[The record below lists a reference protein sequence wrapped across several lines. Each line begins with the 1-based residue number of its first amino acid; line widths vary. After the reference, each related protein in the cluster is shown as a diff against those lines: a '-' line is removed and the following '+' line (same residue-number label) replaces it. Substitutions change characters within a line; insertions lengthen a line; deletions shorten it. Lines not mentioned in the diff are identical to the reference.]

1 VRENP
6 IAVWPSAVRCT
17 ACGSRRVQVERHLD
31 GSTYTCCGKCGD
43 RIMQTPPSRTRFDGA
58 RPDGGAAKEGR

>member
-1 VRENP
+1 MRDKP

-43 RIMQTPPSRTRFDGA
+43 RIMQTPPSRTRLDARCPECGEGKAGA
-58 RPDGGAAKEGR
+58 